1 MFFTDINQE
10 EGLETKSDLASE
22 YGEQNVEFSVQVH
35 SEFTFACFIKLIRT
49 FKDISK
55 EEDWSDIWTKAETFF
70 GGQVEALV
78 NNAGIY
84 GGQGSL
90 DHKVLEV
97 NLIGL
102 VHGTRLARDRMSAE
116 NGGQRSH
123 ARLLSLSPN
132 SYFRTRR
139 GDCPDGVCGLGG
151 HHEGVQCSAVRGLQ
165 ARDPGHGEVTRPPHA
180 AEVRTLMI
188 GD

>member
-55 EEDWSDIWTKAETFF
+55 EEDWSHIWTKAETFF

-90 DHKVLEV
+90 DHKVVEV

-116 NGGQRSH
+116 NGG
-123 ARLLSLSPN
+123 
-132 SYFRTRR
+132 
-139 GDCPDGVCGLGG
+139 
-151 HHEGVQCSAVRGLQ
+151 
-165 ARDPGHGEVTRPPHA
+165 
-180 AEVRTLMI
+180 
-188 GD
+188 

>member
-35 SEFTFACFIKLIRT
+35 SEFTFACFIKFIRT

-55 EEDWSDIWTKAETFF
+55 EEDWSHIWTKAETFF

-84 GGQGSL
+84 RGQGSL

-116 NGGQRSH
+116 NGG
-123 ARLLSLSPN
+123 
-132 SYFRTRR
+132 
-139 GDCPDGVCGLGG
+139 
-151 HHEGVQCSAVRGLQ
+151 
-165 ARDPGHGEVTRPPHA
+165 
-180 AEVRTLMI
+180 
-188 GD
+188 